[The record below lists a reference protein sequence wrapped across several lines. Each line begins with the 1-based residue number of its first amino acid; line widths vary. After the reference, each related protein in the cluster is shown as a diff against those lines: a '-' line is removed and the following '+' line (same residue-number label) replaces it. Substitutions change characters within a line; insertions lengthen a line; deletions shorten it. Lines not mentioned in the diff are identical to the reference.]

1 MLSDI
6 DQFGRGMKKDL
17 DKDKNKS
24 KKILHSLSE
33 IKKLLQNK
41 NFVPEDSVVIHNTN
55 SSYTSSESIIDFNNL
70 RLKVQLIE
78 NKINSLDRLLNRK

>member
-41 NFVPEDSVVIHNTN
+41 NFVPEESVVIHNTK
-55 SSYTSSESIIDFNNL
+55 SSYSPTESIIDFNNL